1 MDESRQTP
9 GPKRPARISERVKR
23 EFVADYFDSC
33 DSVEEVARRHGM
45 SLAQGYETLCT
56 GRFVDRYQDAARA
69 VQARARLY
77 VTMQSEKAARKQ
89 AELMERVEAGDCDC
103 AVLSLPADFA
113 GPGRALETAAALG
126 RVKDETYQSLLSE
139 ARQNDGKAD
148 SLYTEAEQLFLDSGA
163 FIPLMTASFT
173 LQTGGFPAVSLAN
186 GAISFSR
193 G

>member
-9 GPKRPARISERVKR
+9 GPKRPARISDRVKR

-89 AELMERVEAGDCDC
+89 AELMERELQDHLLYIVQN
-103 AVLSLPADFA
+103 AVRDI
-113 GPGRALETAAALG
+113 LE
-126 RVKDETYQSLLSE
+126 RSCVREKDEGERDIRITF
-139 ARQNDGKAD
+139 DGGMPQTGMPPGAEG
-148 SLYTEAEQLFLDSGA
+148 EAETDA
-163 FIPLMTASFT
+163 D
-173 LQTGGFPAVSLAN
+173 GG
-186 GAISFSR
+186 GE
-193 G
+193 

>member
-1 MDESRQTP
+1 MKLYGKVTKTEALLLALTAVFLCVLA
-9 GPKRPARISERVKR
+9 GL
-23 EFVADYFDSC
+23 
-33 DSVEEVARRHGM
+33 ARRDR
-45 SLAQGYETLCT
+45 LAAAQDVPVSVVTEHVTQG
-56 GRFVDRYQDAARA
+56 AAVPPPLDLNTA
-69 VQARARLY
+69 
-77 VTMQSEKAARKQ
+77 TE
-89 AELMERVEAGDCDC
+89 AELMERVEAGDYDC

-126 RVKDETYQSLLSE
+126 RVGDEALHSLLSE